1 MIKKLLLVIAL
12 VSPMCMTAQK
22 LGVVDSKAIFD
33 AMPEKVAAEAQL
45 NELMA
50 RYSEE
55 NTKLEK
61 EFNQKYADYQS
72 LEAETPKSIKARRIQ
87 EIQENQRK
95 ISSYQQ
101 MVEQDMNA
109 RRAELLNPIKAR
121 LQSVIDSVG
130 TEGGYSLVFDVS
142 KTPVAFKGAD
152 VVDITSAVK
161 TRLGMN
167 DRKRSLRL
175 K

>member
-12 VSPMCMTAQK
+12 VSPVCMTAQK

-161 TRLGMN
+161 TRLGIVE
-167 DRKRSLRL
+167 
-175 K
+175 

>member
-1 MIKKLLLVIAL
+1 MRIENYCWLKEFDIELLFEKCLAVG
-12 VSPMCMTAQK
+12 TT
-22 LGVVDSKAIFD
+22 
-33 AMPEKVAAEAQL
+33 EKVAAEAQL

-161 TRLGMN
+161 TRLGIVE
-167 DRKRSLRL
+167 
-175 K
+175 

>member
-12 VSPMCMTAQK
+12 VSPICMTAQK

-161 TRLGMN
+161 TRLGIVE
-167 DRKRSLRL
+167 
-175 K
+175 

>member
-45 NELMA
+45 NALMA

-161 TRLGMN
+161 TRLGIVE
-167 DRKRSLRL
+167 
-175 K
+175 

>member
-45 NELMA
+45 NELMD

-95 ISSYQQ
+95 ISSYQ
-101 MVEQDMNA
+101 
-109 RRAELLNPIKAR
+109 
-121 LQSVIDSVG
+121 
-130 TEGGYSLVFDVS
+130 
-142 KTPVAFKGAD
+142 
-152 VVDITSAVK
+152 
-161 TRLGMN
+161 
-167 DRKRSLRL
+167 
-175 K
+175 

>member
-161 TRLGMN
+161 TRLGIVE
-167 DRKRSLRL
+167 
-175 K
+175 

>member
-12 VSPMCMTAQK
+12 VSPMCVTAQK

-161 TRLGMN
+161 TRLGIVE
-167 DRKRSLRL
+167 
-175 K
+175 

>member
-1 MIKKLLLVIAL
+1 
-12 VSPMCMTAQK
+12 MCMTAQK

-161 TRLGMN
+161 TRLGIVE
-167 DRKRSLRL
+167 
-175 K
+175 

>member
-101 MVEQDMNA
+101 MVEQDMKLK
-109 RRAELLNPIKAR
+109 RAELLDPIKSR
-121 LQSVIDSVG
+121 IQSVIDSIG
-130 TEGGYSLVFDVS
+130 EEAGYSLIFDVS
-142 KTPVAFKGAD
+142 ITPVAFKGAD
-152 VVDITSAVK
+152 TNDITQEVK
-161 TRLGMN
+161 TRLG
-167 DRKRSLRL
+167 L

>member
-130 TEGGYSLVFDVS
+130 AEGVYSIVFDVS

-161 TRLGMN
+161 TRLGIVE
-167 DRKRSLRL
+167 
-175 K
+175 

>member
-12 VSPMCMTAQK
+12 VSPMCMTAQE

-130 TEGGYSLVFDVS
+130 AEGGYSLVFDVS

-161 TRLGMN
+161 TRLGIVE
-167 DRKRSLRL
+167 
-175 K
+175 

>member
-22 LGVVDSKAIFD
+22 LGIVDSKAIFD

-130 TEGGYSLVFDVS
+130 TEGGFSLVFDVS

-161 TRLGMN
+161 ARLGIVE
-167 DRKRSLRL
+167 
-175 K
+175 

>member
-161 TRLGMN
+161 ARLGIVE
-167 DRKRSLRL
+167 
-175 K
+175 